1 MVYGLSSEVNEPYSL
16 CEAQQSDY
24 WQRAMNTEFDALKR
38 NNTWHLVLLSLDK
51 IL

>member
-38 NNTWHLVLLSLDK
+38 NNTRHLVLLSLDK